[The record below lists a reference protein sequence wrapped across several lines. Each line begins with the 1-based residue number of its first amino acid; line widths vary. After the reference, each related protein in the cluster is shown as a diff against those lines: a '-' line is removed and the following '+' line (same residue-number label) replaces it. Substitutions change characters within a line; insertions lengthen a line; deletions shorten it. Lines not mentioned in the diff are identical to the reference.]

1 MSLLDAAGM
10 VTGDIWCS
18 QAFSFDSPLKDL
30 LDSGE
35 YTLEQLLAEDEL
47 LQEIRGLHPQLL
59 EFFSTEEAVAGLI
72 RYVILPPGQERQP
85 HPVGEVGGDVAG
97 QECSSAK
104 DDDVVSSTNDQ
115 AGQPKDSPAVVEEKD
130 GGDQDQAES
139 IEGEYDAVP
148 SKQGTIRPDG
158 GVEATSAQPEIAEEK
173 TQKEPTT
180 SESESSEES
189 RTVNQQQ
196 KEPGQWLQGGGDEQE
211 SPNAGGSKNDTAGED
226 YAPEQPP
233 AAMTEQEKQDA
244 RHIRYPYMACEVIC
258 CEIKT
263 IIDLIVDGI
272 VPENY
277 DANGDAKQTG
287 EKDKVSNGNEEQ
299 NDGQRP
305 RLILD
310 LLFSMLYDAG
320 PGEIDDYRAGYFDK
334 ILSILFRKRPQA
346 LSQYINEGGGK
357 GKTVLMSTMFKHL
370 YSHSIMQ
377 IIQRL
382 LLPQPSYLSEYDGE
396 GEVGAENGQ
405 DGNRED
411 DQQQGQYDDP
421 QQVLGGEPDSD
432 MDGLGSFRCDWTECP
447 ESLDMLLDS
456 LIGNTS
462 PSEIEDDEELQLSLY
477 QNASEVLIT
486 IIQNSPLTSPVLHA
500 LTSDP
505 VLERLILASTRL
517 EDGSKFSNHDSRL
530 TCAMNVLE
538 SLILQLGGYGTVG
551 PMMYPDEENEEGM
564 DPTAMLDEAL
574 RDEDGG
580 GEGQGDSQPNALH
593 VPAETPGSKG
603 PSPSLGPSPE
613 QDLQQYGAGEEM
625 NEDYATADTLI
636 QHLPSMLDA
645 LSNLLTDKDANSWL
659 SEMQFSTTPQRILGS
674 SRLRIV
680 RLLESLV
687 LLGDPVV
694 DAHLVESNCLE
705 ICLDLF
711 WEFQWCSM
719 LHQSVANLLV
729 HVFEGQNTRSE
740 LQSYFIV
747 KCNLLG
753 RLMNSFWDST
763 DLDKVGGPT
772 AALTEDI
779 IALKD
784 TDNPP
789 SSSLASERGSSTDE
803 VLPVSDDD
811 VDAAMEQQETIS
823 KTASLRVPDHA
834 PAQSFRLGYMGHV
847 IIICQA
853 LVHACTSDGKS
864 EVPSVSADYDMNG
877 GELENYV
884 EKMNGDGTD
893 PNVQN
898 NNNNNALSEA
908 LEPGRAGESVTTDDT
923 MGTTP
928 LIITQLVD
936 SHPLSNK
943 WEQFVATTLASETA
957 IQSAPL
963 GGYEGPTPGLDPLH
977 AHRPGSEE
985 EEYDDGDG
993 AAQPLPPRGLMAG
1006 GVAIDMDENDLDIAA
1021 SMMAGMSLGRPA
1033 GSDNP
1038 TEQDLLASIPA
1049 QPSRGSSGMGYM
1061 FDDPLGGNRFY
1072 DDDGGDDNGNDD
1084 NSSSGS
1090 SSSSSDEESEQS
1102 GNTGGSGS
1110 AVVDG
1115 VSRGGY
1121 SAETE
1126 APVMDLFAGN
1136 IDPFAEGNPAATA
1149 NNNNDAN
1156 WSDFANFDDAFE
1168 NAQPADSNGVAGNS
1182 TTDAFDDAKNNNFDS
1197 IFGDVKDHAM
1207 LLEELDNPQP
1217 IESGKES
1224 RMSDEEAL
1232 NSIPFE

>member
-18 QAFSFDSPLKDL
+18 GAFSFDSPLKDL

-59 EFFSTEEAVAGLI
+59 EFFSTEEAVAGLV
-72 RYVILPPGQERQP
+72 RYVVLPPGKERQQQPQLQAQVRVLEEVGDGVVDQER
-85 HPVGEVGGDVAG
+85 
-97 QECSSAK
+97 SSAE
-104 DDDVVSSTNDQ
+104 DDAAVDSTNVQ
-115 AGQPKDSPAVVEEKD
+115 SGQPKDSPAVVVED
-130 GGDQDQAES
+130 GSDQDQAES
-139 IEGEYDAVP
+139 TEVEDGAVQSEEGTVP
-148 SKQGTIRPDG
+148 PDG
-158 GVEATSAQPEIAEEK
+158 GTESTALQPE
-173 TQKEPTT
+173 
-180 SESESSEES
+180 SEITEGSE
-189 RTVNQQQ
+189 TATQQQ
-196 KEPGQWLQGGGDEQE
+196 KEPGQWLQGGGDELKQ
-211 SPNAGGSKNDTAGED
+211 GSSNTDGSNNNENSAGED
-226 YAPEQPP
+226 YAPEPP
-233 AAMTEQEKQDA
+233 PTAMTEQEKEDA

-272 VPENY
+272 VY
-277 DANGDAKQTG
+277 DGNGDEKQTG
-287 EKDKVSNGNEEQ
+287 EEDKATNGNEQQ

-346 LSQYINEGGGK
+346 LSQYINKGGGK
-357 GKTVLMSTMFKHL
+357 GKIVLMSTMFKHL

-382 LLPQPSYLSEYDGE
+382 LLPQPSYLSEYDGD
-396 GEVGAENGQ
+396 GDGGAENGQ
-405 DGNRED
+405 EGNAEDG
-411 DQQQGQYDDP
+411 QQQGQYDDP
-421 QQVLGGEPDSD
+421 QQVLGGEPDGD
-432 MDGLGSFRCDWTECP
+432 MDGLGLFRCDWTECP

-462 PSEIEDDEELQLSLY
+462 PSGIEDDEELQLSLY

-486 IIQNSPLTSPVLHA
+486 IIQNSPLTSPTLRA

-505 VLERLILASTRL
+505 VLERLILAATRL
-517 EDGSKFSNHDSRL
+517 DDGSKFSNHDSRL

-551 PMMYPDEENEEGM
+551 PTTYPDEENEEEM

-574 RDEDGG
+574 REE
-580 GEGQGDSQPNALH
+580 EGQGDSQPDAPH
-593 VPAETPGSKG
+593 APAEASGSEG
-603 PSPSLGPSPE
+603 PSPSLEPPKG
-613 QDLQQYGAGEEM
+613 QDMQQYGAGEEM

-636 QHLPSMLDA
+636 EHLPSMLDS
-645 LSNLLTDKDANSWL
+645 LSSLLLDKDASSWL
-659 SEMQFSTTPQRILGS
+659 SEMQFSTEPQRILGS

-694 DAHLVESNCLE
+694 DAHLVESTCLE

-753 RLMNSFWDST
+753 RLMSSFWDST
-763 DLDKVGGPT
+763 DLDKGGRPT
-772 AALTEDI
+772 GGLTEDI
-779 IALKD
+779 MALKD
-784 TDNPP
+784 TENPP

-864 EVPSVSADYDMNG
+864 EVPSVSADYDVNG

-893 PNVQN
+893 PSVQQD
-898 NNNNNALSEA
+898 NNALSAA
-908 LEPGRAGESVTTDDT
+908 LERGRAGESVTTDDT

-963 GGYEGPTPGLDPLH
+963 GGYQGPTPGMDPLH

-985 EEYDDGDG
+985 EEYDDDDG

-1033 GSDNP
+1033 GGDNP

-1049 QPSRGSSGMGYM
+1049 QPSEGSSGMGYM

-1072 DDDGGDDNGNDD
+1072 DDNDNGNGNDN
-1084 NSSSGS
+1084 NSSGGS

-1102 GNTGGSGS
+1102 GNTGDSGS

-1115 VSRGGY
+1115 VSREGF
-1121 SAETE
+1121 SAENE

-1136 IDPFAEGNPAATA
+1136 IDPFAEGNPATTPDS
-1149 NNNNDAN
+1149 NDAN

-1168 NAQPADSNGVAGNS
+1168 NAQPSDVNGAGGNT
-1182 TTDAFDDAKNNNFDS
+1182 TTDVFDDAKNNNFDS
-1197 IFGDVKDHAM
+1197 VFGDVKDHAM
-1207 LLEELDNPQP
+1207 LLAELDNPQP
-1217 IESGKES
+1217 TESEKES
-1224 RMSDEEAL
+1224 RLSDEEAL